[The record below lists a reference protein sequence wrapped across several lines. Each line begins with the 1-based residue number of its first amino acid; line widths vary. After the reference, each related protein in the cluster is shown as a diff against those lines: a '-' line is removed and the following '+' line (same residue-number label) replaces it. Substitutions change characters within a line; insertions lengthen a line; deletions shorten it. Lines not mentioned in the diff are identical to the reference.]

1 MSLSTTLVYSVSAGT
16 VLGFGKS
23 YLQNSSLN
31 GIHEDTVEWLL
42 LSLVHVTLVGAVAFF
57 LESYNVLR
65 LSSGPIEPLPQFIG
79 GFVLYCMF
87 FEAWYYLTHLA
98 QHKIRIFG
106 QWTKHALHHQMKD
119 PDYLNAFMA
128 HPIDAIMV
136 QIAAQSPWIAC
147 YCCNIQMT
155 MSSTLYGSIIAFLV
169 FLGIRAHCKES
180 LGGQFHSTHH
190 KNPAKGY
197 YSFSG
202 IPDAILAK
210 KSTPNTIQ
218 SIFHDFI
225 IKI

>member
-1 MSLSTTLVYSVSAGT
+1 M
-16 VLGFGKS
+16 
-23 YLQNSSLN
+23 
-31 GIHEDTVEWLL
+31 LL
-42 LSLVHVTLVGAVAFF
+42 LSVQLLFF

-87 FEAWYYLTHLA
+87 LEAWYYLTHLA

-190 KNPAKGY
+190 KK
-197 YSFSG
+197 SSQR
-202 IPDAILAK
+202 ILQLLRDARRHTCK